1 MHKTLLP
8 KHLAIAL
15 EAGVEP
21 LDVVQGHIKNQ
32 MYEVEQKLSEYTNQ
46 DDEQYDQTVDRLH
59 FEGYQDCLTDLY
71 LMCYDVIFYKQDLE
85 KESG

>member
-8 KHLAIAL
+8 KHLARAL

-32 MYEVEQKLSEYTNQ
+32 MVELQ
-46 DDEQYDQTVDRLH
+46 DETGDWS
-59 FEGYQDCLTDLY
+59 EGYNECLTDLY
-71 LMCYDVIFYKQDLE
+71 LICYDVIFYKQDLE
-85 KESG
+85 KKNGESP

>member
-8 KHLAIAL
+8 KHLARAL

-21 LDVVQGHIKNQ
+21 LDVVQGHIKNL
-32 MYEVEQKLSEYTNQ
+32 MVEWQ
-46 DDEQYDQTVDRLH
+46 DKKTLPPNWSG
-59 FEGYQDCLTDLY
+59 GYQDCLTDLY

-85 KESG
+85 KKNGESS